1 MLITFRSKVGDITM
15 FGEVGKKML
24 ALMGQSGVVPG
35 ALMAADL
42 PAAITRLKDGV
53 LKEGTNREGAASPST
68 TTPASRPKGARED
81 NEPPIQLVTRA
92 KPLIDML
99 EHAAKAGADVIWE

>member
-24 ALMGQSGVVPG
+24 VLMGQSGVVPG

-42 PAAITRLKDGV
+42 PAAIVRL
-53 LKEGTNREGAASPST
+53 RAGAT
-68 TTPASRPKGARED
+68 GEPAPLPESSPKGSRD
-81 NEPPIQLVTRA
+81 DKEPPIALATRA

-99 EHAAKAGADVIWE
+99 ERAAKAGADVIWE

>member
-35 ALMAADL
+35 ALLAADL
-42 PAAITRLKDGV
+42 PAAIARL
-53 LKEGTNREGAASPST
+53 REGAAHE
-68 TTPASRPKGARED
+68 PAPQPDPEPVARKGPRD
-81 NEPPIQLVTRA
+81 DRDKEPPIALATRA

-99 EHAAKAGADVIWE
+99 EHAARTGADVIWE

>member
-35 ALMAADL
+35 ALLAADL
-42 PAAITRLKDGV
+42 PAAIARLRD
-53 LKEGTNREGAASPST
+53 GAARE
-68 TTPASRPKGARED
+68 PAPEPEPVARKGPRD
-81 NEPPIQLVTRA
+81 DRDKEPPIALATRA

-99 EHAAKAGADVIWE
+99 EHAAKTGADVIWE

>member
-1 MLITFRSKVGDITM
+1 MLITFRSKTGDITM

-42 PAAITRLKDGV
+42 PAAIARLRESV
-53 LKEGTNREGAASPST
+53 NRESAVGEPV
-68 TTPASRPKGARED
+68 PPPRPKGARED
-81 NEPPIQLVTRA
+81 HEPPIALTTRA

-99 EHAAKAGADVIWE
+99 ERAAKAGADVIWE

>member
-35 ALMAADL
+35 ALLAADL
-42 PAAITRLKDGV
+42 PAAIARLRD
-53 LKEGTNREGAASPST
+53 GAA
-68 TTPASRPKGARED
+68 
-81 NEPPIQLVTRA
+81 RA
-92 KPLIDML
+92 N
-99 EHAAKAGADVIWE
+99 AVADVTMKRVREAVGLR

>member
-35 ALMAADL
+35 ALLSADL
-42 PAAITRLKDGV
+42 PAVITRL
-53 LKEGTNREGAASPST
+53 REGAAREPAPTPEAKGSRDDRDKESPI
-68 TTPASRPKGARED
+68 PLA
-81 NEPPIQLVTRA
+81 TRA

-99 EHAAKAGADVIWE
+99 ERAAKSGADVIWE

>member
-24 ALMGQSGVVPG
+24 VLMGQTGVVPG
-35 ALMAADL
+35 ALLAADL
-42 PAAITRLKDGV
+42 PAAIARL
-53 LKEGTNREGAASPST
+53 RAGATSE
-68 TTPASRPKGARED
+68 PAPPPEPPKGPRDEK
-81 NEPPIQLVTRA
+81 EPPIALATRA

-99 EHAAKAGADVIWE
+99 ERAAKSGADVIWE

>member
-15 FGEVGKKML
+15 FGEVGKQML

-35 ALMAADL
+35 ALLTADI
-42 PAAITRLKDGV
+42 PSAVARL
-53 LKEGTNREGAASPST
+53 REGAAREPAPVIEAAAKGSP
-68 TTPASRPKGARED
+68 REQRD
-81 NEPPIQLVTRA
+81 KEPPIALAARA

-99 EHAAKAGADVIWE
+99 EHAARTGADVIWE

>member
-35 ALMAADL
+35 ALLSTDL
-42 PAAITRLKDGV
+42 PAAIARLRD
-53 LKEGTNREGAASPST
+53 GAARE
-68 TTPASRPKGARED
+68 PAPPPETKGARDDREK
-81 NEPPIQLVTRA
+81 EPPIALATRA
-92 KPLIDML
+92 KPLLDML
-99 EHAAKAGADVIWE
+99 ERAAKSGADVIWE

>member
-24 ALMGQSGVVPG
+24 SLMGQSGVVPG
-35 ALMAADL
+35 ALLAADL
-42 PAAITRLKDGV
+42 PAVIARLR
-53 LKEGTNREGAASPST
+53 NGAARE
-68 TTPASRPKGARED
+68 PAPPREIKVASD
-81 NEPPIQLVTRA
+81 DRDKEPPIPLATRA

-99 EHAAKAGADVIWE
+99 ERAAKSGADVIWE

>member
-35 ALMAADL
+35 ALLAADL
-42 PAAITRLKDGV
+42 PAAIARL
-53 LKEGTNREGAASPST
+53 REGVVREPVPEPVAKKG
-68 TTPASRPKGARED
+68 SRDDRDK
-81 NEPPIQLVTRA
+81 EPPIALATRA

-99 EHAAKAGADVIWE
+99 EHAARTGADVIWE